1 MAKSGIHINTFLG
14 PTVMSGC
21 VSLLSLDTECLGLE
35 GTLKIIQLLLSCCG
49 DLPSTRCYCPGRPSS
64 NLASNTSSFGAN
76 NMSGMTQH
84 RSIWRGQHVHNYI
97 WGFVQPYWTNR
108 WEWWK
113 DATGELT
120 WHFKDTKSFF
130 PSISL
135 ASSPPHKLRWGK
147 FTLKFLFQIVQKL
160 KMLVNNSMTNF
171 SKWRRKSVKIWRD
184 LRRQKWRVL
193 KLHEHSVWIRV
204 SSYDVQTTIPGKN
217 SSHSTVGL
225 FGFPSFCLQT

>member
-1 MAKSGIHINTFLG
+1 MERTTCPQLHLRFCSALLDLQVGMMKGWNRRA
-14 PTVMSGC
+14 
-21 VSLLSLDTECLGLE
+21 SLALQGHQ
-35 GTLKIIQLLLSCCG
+35 I
-49 DLPSTRCYCPGRPSS
+49 
-64 NLASNTSSFGAN
+64 
-76 NMSGMTQH
+76 
-84 RSIWRGQHVHNYI
+84 
-97 WGFVQPYWTNR
+97 
-108 WEWWK
+108 
-113 DATGELT
+113 
-120 WHFKDTKSFF
+120 FF

-147 FTLKFLFQIVQKL
+147 LTLKFQFHIVQKL

-204 SSYDVQTTIPGKN
+204 SSYDVQTNIPGKN
-217 SSHSTVGL
+217 SHSTVGL